1 MRKMLLT
8 LAFLAAVGLAAVTPH
23 QASARFFGGYYNAGY
38 YSPSYYAPNYYA
50 PAYYTPSYYTPS
62 YYAPPVVSNYYA
74 PAYGVYPAATS
85 YYENYSYSPYYGPR
99 YDRSFAVYAPG
110 GYFYRR

>member
-8 LAFLAAVGLAAVTPH
+8 IAFLVAVGLAVATPR
-23 QASARFFGGYYNAGY
+23 QASARFIRGYYDAGY
-38 YSPSYYAPNYYA
+38 YSPGYYVPG
-50 PAYYTPSYYTPS
+50 YYTPSYYTPS
-62 YYAPPVVSNYYA
+62 YYTPSNYAPPIVSNYYA
-74 PAYGVYPAATS
+74 PAYGVYPAAAS